1 MRERIAQCASLWNAH
16 KYVND
21 TVFPSM
27 EKYAYLNSISSKV
40 GKCFN
45 ESMKDSNS
53 NLKETSP

>member
-1 MRERIAQCASLWNAH
+1 
-16 KYVND
+16 
-21 TVFPSM
+21 M